1 MDSEAVARVFSQ
13 LKLETQPEN
22 KGTASKCGASATPA
36 LETKN
41 ALHPKM
47 SEN

>member
-1 MDSEAVARVFSQ
+1 MDSEAVPGVFSQ
-13 LKLETQPEN
+13 ETQPEN
-22 KGTASKCGASATPA
+22 KGTASKCCASATPA

-47 SEN
+47 SES